1 MDAPRPGRARSES
14 ARLAILAATRDE
26 LTRNGYDKLSIDR
39 IAAAAGVGKATIY
52 RWYPSKSALVAE
64 GVLEGHLMPTPPV
77 LDTGDVRAD
86 MATWLAALAE
96 LDIHSDGAALIR
108 ATAAATAEDDEV
120 ARRYDERVTAVA
132 RSAVSDLLRRGI
144 DAGQLAPD
152 APIDTIVDLFI
163 SIVIFRILSRHAI
176 TRDLIDDMVALLLPQ
191 PSFDRK

>member
-14 ARLAILAATRDE
+14 ARLAILSATRDE

-77 LDTGDVRAD
+77 PDSGDVRAD
-86 MATWLAALAE
+86 MATWLSALAE
-96 LDIHSDGAALIR
+96 LDVHSDGAALIR

-120 ARRYDERVTAVA
+120 ARRYDEQVTAVA
-132 RSAVSDLLRRGI
+132 RSAVSGLLRRGI
-144 DAGQLAPD
+144 AAGQLDSAAPV
-152 APIDTIVDLFI
+152 DTIVDLFI
-163 SIVIFRILSRHAI
+163 SIVIFRILSRHSI
-176 TRDLIDDMVALLLPQ
+176 TRELIADMVELLLPR
-191 PSFDRK
+191 PPVAD